1 MALRLRFTTS
11 ARLLAAPLACCL
23 ALLAPAPVRAAPSLV
38 VDAAT
43 GQVLHAEDATRP
55 WYPASLTKLM
65 TVYVA
70 LKAVQDRRVTM
81 QTPLVVSNRAARM
94 APSKMGFPPGSEI
107 TLENALKIIMVK
119 SANDV
124 SVTIAEGLAGS
135 VPAFSAQMN
144 EAARMLGMSQSNF
157 VNPHGLHHE
166 DHVSSAR
173 DMALLARGL
182 LMHFPEHEALYG
194 IGALKLGAKI
204 IPTHNGLLGRYPG
217 ADGMK
222 TGFVCASGFNVV
234 ASASRNGRRLIA
246 VVMGSPNAKARTL
259 KAMAMFENG
268 FSTSVFARGGG
279 NLANLPMSA
288 FTQPVDLR
296 PQVCGK
302 NRSLEALE
310 DFAIPIAGASANPGE
325 DSAAAFFAA
334 DASRGQPGALA
345 AFAGGDLGPR
355 PAFTPALIYLGR
367 APGWTGN
374 ALRPSDDEPAL
385 TEAEKAPGKKAQVR
399 AKAREA
405 AKAKAL
411 AAKTASAGNAT
422 KKPGAKAEAKPVA
435 AKAATTKP
443 SSTKPSNTKP
453 ATKVGAADAKP
464 KVQPAS
470 KPAAKPAPKPVP
482 ASGANTATKPR
493 NLAPPGVER

>member
-296 PQVCGK
+296 LQVCGK

>member
-1 MALRLRFTTS
+1 MALCLHFTTP

-23 ALLAPAPVRAAPSLV
+23 ALLAPAPARAAPSLV

-144 EAARMLGMSQSNF
+144 EAARTLGMSQSNF

-182 LMHFPEHEALYG
+182 LMHFPEYEALYG

-279 NLANLPMSA
+279 NIANLPMSA

-310 DFAIPIAGASANPGE
+310 DFAIPIAAAGANPGE

-334 DASRGQPGALA
+334 DSARGQPGALA

-385 TEAEKAPGKKAQVR
+385 TETEKAPGKKAQAR

-411 AAKTASAGNAT
+411 AAKTASAGKEA
-422 KKPGAKAEAKPVA
+422 KKPEAKAEAKPVA
-435 AKAATTKP
+435 AKAA
-443 SSTKPSNTKP
+443 STKPSNTKP
-453 ATKVGAADAKP
+453 ATKVGAADANP
-464 KVQPAS
+464 KVQPGS
-470 KPAAKPAPKPVP
+470 KPAAKPASKPVP

-493 NLAPPGVER
+493 NLAPPGAER

>member
-296 PQVCGK
+296 LQVCGK

-355 PAFTPALIYLGR
+355 PTFTPALIYLGR

-422 KKPGAKAEAKPVA
+422 KKPAAKAEAKPVA

>member
-1 MALRLRFTTS
+1 MALRLRFRTS

-23 ALLAPAPVRAAPSLV
+23 ALLAPAPARAAPSLV

-144 EAARMLGMSQSNF
+144 EAARVLGMSQSNF

-310 DFAIPIAGASANPGE
+310 DFAIPIAAAGANPGE

-334 DASRGQPGALA
+334 DSARGQPGALA

-422 KKPGAKAEAKPVA
+422 KKPAAKAEAKPVA

>member
-422 KKPGAKAEAKPVA
+422 KKPAAKAEAKPVA

>member
-1 MALRLRFTTS
+1 MALRLRLTTS

-23 ALLAPAPVRAAPSLV
+23 GLLAGAFVLLSAAPARATPSLV

-70 LKAVQDRRVTM
+70 LQSVQDRRLTM

-94 APSKMGFPPGSEI
+94 SPSKMGFAPGSEV

-124 SVTIAEGLAGS
+124 SVTIAEGIAGS
-135 VPAFSAQMN
+135 VPAFAAQMN
-144 EAARMLGMSQSNF
+144 AAAQSLGMTHSNF

-166 DHVSSAR
+166 EHISSAR

-182 LMHFPEHEALYG
+182 LAHFPQHEELYG
-194 IGALKLGAKI
+194 IGALKLGKI
-204 IPTHNGLLGRYPG
+204 TIPTHNGLLGRYPG

-234 ASASRNGRRLIA
+234 ASASRSGRRLIA

-259 KAMAMFENG
+259 KAMALFEG
-268 FSTSVFARGGG
+268 AFSTSVFARGGG
-279 NLANLPMSA
+279 NIANLPASS

-302 NRSLEALE
+302 NRSFEAME
-310 DFAIPIAGASANPGE
+310 DFAIPIAATGANPGE
-325 DSAAAFFAA
+325 ESAAAFFAA
-334 DASRGQPGALA
+334 ETRRNQPGAPP

-355 PAFTPALIYLGR
+355 PAFTPVPIYLGR
-367 APGWTGN
+367 APGWTGI
-374 ALRPSDDEPAL
+374 ALRPVDDEAAL
-385 TEAEKAPGKKAQVR
+385 TEAELGPGKKAQAR
-399 AKAREA
+399 AKARQA
-405 AKAKAL
+405 ARAKAL
-411 AAKTASAGNAT
+411 AAKADKEPAQTQGSGEAKKPQGKPAP
-422 KKPGAKAEAKPVA
+422 KPGAKPGANSGAKPG
-435 AKAATTKP
+435 AKP
-443 SSTKPSNTKP
+443 P
-453 ATKVGAADAKP
+453 ATAGQNAG
-464 KVQPAS
+464 Q
-470 KPAAKPAPKPVP
+470 KPAPKPVP
-482 ASGANTATKPR
+482 KP
-493 NLAPPGVER
+493 APKPAPKPLDR